1 MSYYLLN
8 REVDK
13 LQDDIKVF
21 EKIINNIQ
29 SSSGWCIDGST
40 NSKYLIDKGASL
52 IPYFQAEIDLRKER
66 INYIK
71 SKLESVD
78 NLLEGI

>member
-1 MSYYLLN
+1 MLKYLK
-8 REVDK
+8 RK
-13 LQDDIKVF
+13 LVIFNHQGLVYR
-21 EKIINNIQ
+21 
-29 SSSGWCIDGST
+29 GST
-40 NSKYLIDKGASL
+40 NSKYLVDKGASL

-78 NLLEGI
+78 NLLEGV